1 MSDIIELLKSHDEN
15 DRKKAVLALAKKPSK
30 DNLLIIR
37 DVAESD
43 ESVEVRFFARKA
55 LFCIKEALK
64 PKVSSDTSVAVNLK
78 SIAKYFAD
86 DKSVDEKLSVIQLA
100 INKNMSVIT
109 DAFVEQLACEKS
121 PEVTSALLIAIG
133 KLGDDSKIKAIAP
146 FLNSENSRVRANAI
160 EALEYIGST
169 KIYPYVILKIEDPDN
184 RVRSN
189 AAKALKKLDSV
200 TALRILKAMLASSN
214 IAMQASA
221 AYVMRFVIDEAN
233 IELLAPLLKSTHE
246 PVRDNAII
254 ALTKYKENGLKRAGE
269 LLKNIGTI
277 QTSLKGPFEK
287 DSIIEKTV
295 EDKLVEK
302 LKSADCAVRIEAVN
316 ESMQKGGLGFA
327 KVLLDHLKIERDN
340 KAVATILISLGRLQ
354 YKDAI
359 EEVVKFLKSR
369 DARCRAN
376 AVEAIRLIGVKDA
389 LKELGAYLKDKNN
402 RVKANAVIALNNED
416 GFDLFTP
423 LSEMAESGEELM
435 QKSAIYA
442 IMEIG
447 RHQFYGFLLILEKSP
462 FKEVASR
469 AKECIK
475 KLTDGGVKI
484 EKVRYN
490 SGIHIKSGEKD
501 DFKDGN
507 SSAAGLNY
515 ASKGVIGFIDKTGAL
530 KVDFLFEE
538 AGDFSSDLAPVKSGG
553 KWGYCDSTGKILITN
568 IFEAAEKFSGG
579 LGAVKMSDKWG
590 FVDKHGMLVI
600 NSEYPEVGMFFDNL
614 APVRQGKLWG
624 YVDKKGAFVIKP
636 QFDSAESFS
645 GGFAL
650 VKMKGWFGK
659 KIKAFIDKT
668 GNIVINLKFDNAFGF
683 SDSMARV
690 LKGDKWG
697 FIDKAGR
704 VVIKPQ
710 FDGASDFHEGF
721 AAIELKG
728 KKGFV
733 DKNSKLIIEAK
744 YDEVK
749 RFSDALAPVCQSSK
763 WGYADRDGKLFIKP
777 KYDDAKEFVNNLAPV
792 KVKNKWGVIN
802 KIEKFIVEPAYED
815 INFFCEGFACVKKPQ
830 LNK

>member
-1 MSDIIELLKSHDEN
+1 MSDIIELIKSYDEN

-64 PKVSSDTSVAVNLK
+64 PKVSSDASASVNFK

-86 DKSVDEKLSVIQLA
+86 DKSVDEKLAVIQLA

-109 DAFVEQLACEKS
+109 DAFVEQLAREKS
-121 PEVTSALLIAIG
+121 HEVISALLIAIG
-133 KLGDDSKIKAIAP
+133 KLGNDSKIKAIAP
-146 FLNSENSRVRANAI
+146 YLNSNNSRVRANAI

-214 IAMQASA
+214 VAMQASA
-221 AYVMRFVIDEAN
+221 AYVMRFIIDEAN
-233 IELLAPLLKSTHE
+233 IELLAPLLKSSYE

-254 ALTKYKENGLKRAGE
+254 ALTKYKENGINAAAIP
-269 LLKNIGTI
+269 LKNIVAIKTYMN
-277 QTSLKGPFEK
+277 GPLEK

-295 EDKLVEK
+295 EEKLVEK
-302 LKSADCAVRIEAVN
+302 LKSADCSVRIEAVN
-316 ESMQKGGLGFA
+316 EAMQKGGLGFA
-327 KVLLDHLKIERDN
+327 KVLFDHLKIEKDN
-340 KAVATILISLGRLQ
+340 KAAATILISLGRLQ
-354 YKDAI
+354 YKDGL
-359 EEVVKFLKSR
+359 EEIIKYLKSS

-376 AVEAIRLIGVKDA
+376 AVEAIRLIGVKNS
-389 LKELGAYLKDKNN
+389 LKEVGVYLKDKNN

-442 IMEIG
+442 IMEIS
-447 RHQFYGFLLILEKSP
+447 RYQFYGFLLILEKSP
-462 FKEVASR
+462 FKEVAAR

-475 KLTDGGVKI
+475 KLTDDGVKI
-484 EKVRYN
+484 EKVRY
-490 SGIHIKSGEKD
+490 SGIQSKSEEKD
-501 DFKDGN
+501 NKDGK

-538 AGDFSSDLAPVKSGG
+538 AGDFSSDFAPVKSGG
-553 KWGYCDSTGKILITN
+553 KWGYCDSTGKITITN

-579 LGAVKMSDKWG
+579 LGAVKISDKWG
-590 FVDKHGMLVI
+590 FVDKYGMLVI
-600 NSEYPEVGMFFDNL
+600 NSHYPEVGTFFDGL

-624 YVDKKGAFVIKP
+624 YTDKKGSFVIKP
-636 QFDSAESFS
+636 QFDSAESFC
-645 GGFAL
+645 GGLAL
-650 VKMKGWFGK
+650 VKTKGWFGK

-668 GNIVINLKFDNAFGF
+668 GSIVINLKFDNVFGF
-683 SDSMARV
+683 SESMARV

-697 FIDKAGR
+697 FIDKTGLVA
-704 VVIKPQ
+704 IKPQ
-710 FDGASDFHEGF
+710 FDAASDFHEGF
-721 AAIELKG
+721 AAVELKG

-733 DKNSKLIIEAK
+733 DKNSKMIIEAK

-802 KIEKFIVEPAYED
+802 KIEKFIVEPVYED
-815 INFFCEGFACVKKPQ
+815 IGYFCEGFARAKKIS
-830 LNK
+830 N